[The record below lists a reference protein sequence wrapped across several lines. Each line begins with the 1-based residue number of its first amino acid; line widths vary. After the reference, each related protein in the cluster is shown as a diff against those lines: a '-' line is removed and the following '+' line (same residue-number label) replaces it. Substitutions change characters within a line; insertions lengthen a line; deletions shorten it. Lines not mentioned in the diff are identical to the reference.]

1 MDLLNDILK
10 TQKLAREDKIKTF
23 QTMFSEEPVA
33 VKQANIKAQQ
43 VQELEDLKVKQE
55 KELEALKD
63 RHERSNEKL
72 GLEKEK
78 ETENIA
84 IQKQR
89 DADRKANES
98 FKPDTMKGYERV
110 TDLYVQFRGDEK
122 QSKKDFEQAKKIVS
136 TYSKKHKLDIKD
148 NPRNKVFGSPEE
160 GSSAYKVSIFAKLTK
175 DAKHDL
181 RPLYT
186 ELSKLKTAEDHGIGM
201 AKPLKESKVTC
212 PECGG
217 KGCDHCDDTG
227 YHIKEGKLV
236 TSAVDII
243 KLITKKVADRLEKEY
258 SRNPEKGLGMI
269 NTIGSMV
276 GHKVTDQK
284 QQKGKLFLKFGEEVE
299 EGYYS
304 DKDKK
309 QKATLKKHDKRM
321 MKSAKDSIKKYEKG
335 RKEEIDEDF
344 MSFLAVAL
352 PAFMVVNAAAFIG
365 LIAFEM
371 AEIDIIGKAEKAI
384 ENIKSKFKRNKNYKP
399 SKSELETLTKIG
411 QEVKKKDPSA
421 YKKAEAK
428 AKSMKEE
435 TEIEEDRDYK
445 KEYENYH
452 SDPEQ
457 IKRRAKRNEARRSL
471 KNSKKL
477 TSDKDVHHKDN
488 NPMNNDKSNLSI
500 VTQNYNRKEPRMR
513 DKLKEKGCLPN
524 AKRK

>member
-1 MDLLNDILK
+1 
-10 TQKLAREDKIKTF
+10 
-23 QTMFSEEPVA
+23 
-33 VKQANIKAQQ
+33 
-43 VQELEDLKVKQE
+43 
-55 KELEALKD
+55 
-63 RHERSNEKL
+63 
-72 GLEKEK
+72 
-78 ETENIA
+78 
-84 IQKQR
+84 
-89 DADRKANES
+89 
-98 FKPDTMKGYERV
+98 MKGFERV
-110 TDLYVQFRGDEK
+110 TDLYVQFKGDEK

-284 QQKGKLFLKFGEEVE
+284 QEKGKLFLKFGEELEEGRMQDAIKKVKGLTKKQLDALQSIPQAQLTVLAQQLSSLVMGEEEVE
-299 EGYYS
+299 ESYA
-304 DKDKK
+304 KDKAK
-309 QKATLKKHDKRM
+309 RLKDTLKKHDKRM

-335 RKEEIDEDF
+335 RKEE
-344 MSFLAVAL
+344 
-352 PAFMVVNAAAFIG
+352 
-365 LIAFEM
+365 
-371 AEIDIIGKAEKAI
+371 
-384 ENIKSKFKRNKNYKP
+384 
-399 SKSELETLTKIG
+399 T
-411 QEVKKKDPSA
+411 EV
-421 YKKAEAK
+421 
-428 AKSMKEE
+428 
-435 TEIEEDRDYK
+435 EEDRDYK